1 MFRTQGSIPW
11 SGWSEGRGRSEGG
24 SYQEKGR
31 ENCGVQQI
39 FAAREYGSEVAA
51 VVEDEL
57 TAVLQ
62 SEVVR
67 DLLLLKIIKM
77 MNRGETQS
85 NITVIFHC

>member
-1 MFRTQGSIPW
+1 MFQRLGSIPC
-11 SGWSEGRGRSEGG
+11 SGWSGGRARSEGG

-62 SEVVR
+62 MPQVSFSFCKNCNNNEMTESG
-67 DLLLLKIIKM
+67 K
-77 MNRGETQS
+77 
-85 NITVIFHC
+85 